1 MMPCRTGSLKRAQFE
16 ALILRQMLTD
26 SGIARSTTLG
36 DDRGLDDSENNALSG
51 GSGADMVQSIFVD
64 TLAQTVA
71 DADRTGLGHML
82 ETSLRG
88 ITK

>member
-1 MMPCRTGSLKRAQFE
+1 MPDRLAQACAQFE

-36 DDRGLDDSENNALSG
+36 DTDDSEGSAPSG
-51 GSGADMVQSIFVD
+51 RSGADFVQSMFVD

-71 DADRTGLGHML
+71 EADRTGLGHML
-82 ETSLRG
+82 ENSLRG
-88 ITK
+88 ILK

>member
-1 MMPCRTGSLKRAQFE
+1 VPDRLAQACAQFE
-16 ALILRQMLTD
+16 ALMLRQMLTD

-36 DDRGLDDSENNALSG
+36 DDSGLDQSEGSALSG
-51 GSGADMVQSIFVD
+51 TAGADFVQSMFVD

-71 DADRTGLGHML
+71 EADRTGLGHML

-88 ITK
+88 ILK

>member
-1 MMPCRTGSLKRAQFE
+1 MPDRLAQACAQFE
-16 ALILRQMLTD
+16 ALMLRQMLTD

-36 DDRGLDDSENNALSG
+36 DDGGLDQPEGSAPSG
-51 GSGADMVQSIFVD
+51 TSGADIVQSMFVN

-71 DADRTGLGHML
+71 EADRTGLGHML

-88 ITK
+88 ILK

>member
-1 MMPCRTGSLKRAQFE
+1 VPDGLTQACAQFE

-26 SGIARSTTLG
+26 SGIARSSMLG
-36 DDRGLDDSENNALSG
+36 DDGGLDGSEDGAMSG
-51 GSGADMVQSIFVD
+51 RTGADMVQSMFVE

-71 DADRTGLGHML
+71 DADRAGLGHLL

-88 ITK
+88 IPK

>member
-1 MMPCRTGSLKRAQFE
+1 VPDGLAQACAQFE

-36 DDRGLDDSENNALSG
+36 DDGGPDETEGGAMSG
-51 GSGADMVQSIFVD
+51 RSGADMVQSMFVD

-71 DADRTGLGHML
+71 GADRTGLGHML

-88 ITK
+88 KLK